1 MNSRTRLSPVT
12 NMLALLAFCA
22 AAGLAHAAEPAYPAR
37 PIRLI
42 VPYAPGGGTD
52 TLARIFSQ
60 KLSDSMEQTW
70 VVDNR
75 TGAGGNLAVEILI
88 RSNPDGHTVLMA
100 LDSILTANPSLFK
113 LSYSIE
119 KDLQPVT
126 MLASA
131 NMIVIVHPRVPAK
144 TLQEFVAFAKQNP
157 GKLNY
162 GSGGVGSP
170 IHLAAELLKK
180 RAGINM
186 VHIPYK
192 GGGPASAALLAGETQ
207 VQVGSAPATIS
218 HIKAGRLRALATT
231 GTKRSKL
238 LPELPTVAESGYPGF
253 ETGLW
258 YALVVSRATPK
269 SIVERLRNEA
279 LKTLQ
284 HADVQAALARQ
295 GMDPETSTPAELVA
309 RIKRETVTWAE
320 VIKDAGI
327 RGQ

>member
-1 MNSRTRLSPVT
+1 MDSRTRLSRVT
-12 NMLALLAFCA
+12 NMLALLACCA
-22 AAGLAHAAEPAYPAR
+22 AAGVAHAAEQAYPAR

-60 KLSDSMEQTW
+60 KLSEAMVQTW

-75 TGAGGNLAVEILI
+75 TGAGGNLAVEIVV
-88 RSNPDGHTVLMA
+88 RANADGHTVLLA
-100 LDSILTANPSLFK
+100 LDSLLTANPSLLK
-113 LSYSIE
+113 VSYNIE
-119 KDLQPVT
+119 KDLQPIT
-126 MLASA
+126 MLAFA
-131 NMIVIVHPRVPAK
+131 NMIVIVHASVPAR
-144 TLQEFVAFAKQNP
+144 TLQEFVAYVKQNP

-180 RAGINM
+180 RTGIDM

-192 GGGPASAALLAGETQ
+192 GGGPAAAALLAGECQ
-207 VQVGSAPATIS
+207 VQIGTVPATIG

-253 ETGLW
+253 ETSLW
-258 YALVVSRATPK
+258 YALLVPAATPK
-269 SIVERLRNEA
+269 GIVARIRDEA

-284 HADVQAALARQ
+284 QADVQAALERQ
-295 GMDPETSTPAELVA
+295 GMDPLSSTPAELAA
-309 RIKRETVTWAE
+309 RIKRESIIWAG

-327 RGQ
+327 RGE